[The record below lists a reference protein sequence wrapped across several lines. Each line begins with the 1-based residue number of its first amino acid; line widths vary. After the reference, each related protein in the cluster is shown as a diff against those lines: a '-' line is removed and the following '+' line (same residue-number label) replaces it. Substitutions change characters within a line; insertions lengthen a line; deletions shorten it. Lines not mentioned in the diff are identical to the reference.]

1 MIILWG
7 KREKSFLPHKTLT
20 KGGFME
26 SDVLKDLMKEAI
38 ESGRTVDEVVKE
50 FIAKEEEKAK
60 EMIRIQIMP
69 YHSIAGF
76 GAFPTVGFMLKEK
89 AFDLAKYGKVKI
101 IYSDK
106 DILAEDDEEAIKEHQ
121 EEMLRIRRSKE
132 KGNRPVYSRLTNRK
146 IFKHRIEEERVEEG
160 EERIPTFIE
169 GEESLVSPPPLKR
182 IRREK
187 R

>member
-106 DILAEDDEEAIKEHQ
+106 DILAE